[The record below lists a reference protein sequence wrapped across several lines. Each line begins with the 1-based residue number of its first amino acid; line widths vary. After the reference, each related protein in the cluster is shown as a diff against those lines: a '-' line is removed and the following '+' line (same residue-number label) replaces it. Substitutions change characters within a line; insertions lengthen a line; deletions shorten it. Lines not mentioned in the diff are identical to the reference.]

1 MIDNFLLNI
10 EKSLN
15 YLYFFIFLDDAIKD
29 RVIDLILSLSINSV

>member
-15 YLYFFIFLDDAIKD
+15 YLYFFIPLDDAIKD

>member
-15 YLYFFIFLDDAIKD
+15 YLYFFISLDNAIKD
-29 RVIDLILSLSINSV
+29 RVIDLIFSLSINSV